1 MPAVRRD
8 QHTCAMPSQHWKILT
23 GLACIAAAGLA
34 GWLLRDLIPPLDL
47 FVATRLYDPSTAIY
61 PAISGLGT
69 FVALGM
75 VLILLV
81 AVWRRRGLRVGE
93 LLRYGA
99 LLACCLATALLQVVF
114 QRPGPP
120 QHEPDWTYPSG
131 HVVVITAFAVTAVA
145 IASSVS
151 PRWARIATAVGVIS
165 ICLVSV
171 SRVIVAQHWL
181 VDVVA
186 AAIATVGV
194 AVVAATVMRLP
205 RRA

>member
-1 MPAVRRD
+1 MP
-8 QHTCAMPSQHWKILT
+8 PQHWKLLT
-23 GLACIAAAGLA
+23 GLACVAAAGIA
-34 GWLLRDLIPPLDL
+34 GWLLRDVIPPVDL
-47 FVATRLYDPSTAIY
+47 WVATHLYDPSPPIY
-61 PAISGLGT
+61 PAVSGLGT

-75 VLILLV
+75 VLILLAV
-81 AVWRRRGLRVGE
+81 VWRRQGLRIGE
-93 LLRYGA
+93 LLRYAA
-99 LLACCLATALLQVVF
+99 LLACCLATALLQAVF

-151 PRWARIATAVGVIS
+151 ARWARIATLVGVAA
-165 ICLVSV
+165 ICLVAV

-186 AAIATVGV
+186 AALATIGVG
-194 AVVAATVMRLP
+194 VVAATVMRLP
-205 RRA
+205 QPAN